1 MEMEETGEAVP
12 GRTKRRL
19 KRRVCGEIE
28 VEVLVG
34 GGGRREREVSATG
47 ELEEMKARV

>member
-12 GRTKRRL
+12 GRTKRRVE
-19 KRRVCGEIE
+19 RRVCGEIW
-28 VEVLVG
+28 VEMEEG
-34 GGGRREREVSATG
+34 GGSEREMRATG